1 MQVIKGIKKRPRK
14 VLLYGTHG
22 IGKTTWAAQAGNVI
36 VLATEDG
43 QGDVGCDRTPVLR
56 DLGSVN
62 AWLSDLG
69 AQPHDYRWVAIDT
82 LDWLERLIFKAVC
95 EVKGKANID
104 DIGYAKGREFAL
116 THWDYILRSLEHLIA
131 SRNMGVILLAHSRI
145 VKVEEPELDSYN
157 KYEPDLD
164 KRSCGMLQEWCDEV
178 LFARY
183 RVNTL
188 KSDEGFNRERTR
200 VIGQPGDRL
209 VYTCEGPGYFAKRRI
224 PMPDAM
230 PLDFGH
236 YLAYIKQAYGGARP
250 AGVPPATLTPA
261 APPASATP
269 PTETA
274 APAPSTPPTAASALA
289 AQWEERNPGANIAG
303 LINDGSSKMPSP
315 EWATE

>member
-1 MQVIKGIKKRPRK
+1 MQIVKGIKKRPRK

-69 AQPHDYRWVAIDT
+69 TQPHDYRWVAIDT

-116 THWDYILRSLEHLIA
+116 THWDFILRSLEHLIA
-131 SRNMGVILLAHSRI
+131 SRNMGVMLLAHSRI

-157 KYEPDLD
+157 KYEPDLN

-178 LFARY
+178 FFARY

-200 VIGQPGDRL
+200 VVGQAGDRQ

-236 YLAYIKQAYGGARP
+236 YLAYIKLAYSGAAP
-250 AGVPPATLTPA
+250 AVAVMPPSPDPTATTTAAPINTSAPPQQQSVPA
-261 APPASATP
+261 APPPPASTASA
-269 PTETA
+269 
-274 APAPSTPPTAASALA
+274 
-289 AQWEERNPGANIAG
+289 GDIAG
-303 LINDGSSKMPSP
+303 LIHDGSSKTPSP
-315 EWATE
+315 EWATA